1 MAKAQP
7 SKFKLPSTLGA
18 CADLWHDIREERLRL
33 QKLVDAEEAKET
45 TIREHFLRT
54 LSDSEGGAV
63 GLRYK
68 VTKDRG
74 TKPVVKDWDAFWKY
88 VLKNKATE
96 FLQRRVSDGA
106 IQERWDAGKQIPGV
120 EPFQYVKFSLTK
132 V

>member
-1 MAKAQP
+1 MAKAQQE
-7 SKFKLPSTLGA
+7 FKLPETLGA

-33 QKLVDAEEAKET
+33 QKLVDAEEAKES

-54 LSDSEGGAV
+54 LSDTEGGAV

-68 VTKDRG
+68 VTKERG

-88 VLKNKATE
+88 VYRNKASE

-106 IQERWDAGKQIPGV
+106 IQERWDAGKQVPGV
-120 EPFQYVKFSLTK
+120 EPFQFVKFSLTK